1 MRAGYVFSE
10 VATGLRRNVTMTIAM
25 ILTTAISLGL
35 LGFGIIIAK
44 LSNDA
49 GTLYASKV
57 QVSVN
62 LTVDESTTDP
72 TCTQA
77 ACQSLLTSLQAD
89 PDVAEVSYE
98 SQDQAFTRFRK
109 QFAGQPEMLEIAR
122 KQALSASF
130 HVKLKDPQRFAVIRA
145 NYVGKPGV
153 KSIDDQ
159 SQIVDRLFSFL
170 NVIKT
175 TALVVAAIQA
185 VAAVLLI
192 ANMVL
197 VAARSRRTETN
208 IMRLV
213 GATRWRTQLP
223 FMIEAVLAGLIG
235 VGLAIVGLIVAK
247 LTFVNKVFGSVV
259 SSALLPPID
268 GTYLVVASYWLIPIG
283 VLLSAAAA
291 YVTLRL
297 YVRL

>member
-10 VATGLRRNVTMTIAM
+10 VLTGLRRNITMTIAM

-44 LSNDA
+44 LTNDA
-49 GTLYASKV
+49 GILYEAKV
-57 QVSVN
+57 QVTVN
-62 LTVDESTTDP
+62 LTTDQSKNDAN
-72 TCTQA
+72 CTNA
-77 ACQSLLTSLQAD
+77 VCQDLLTSLKSN
-89 PDVAEVSYE
+89 PDVSVVTYE
-98 SQDQAFTRFRK
+98 SQDAAYARYRK
-109 QFAGQPEMLEIAR
+109 QFAGQPEMLQIAR
-122 KQALSASF
+122 KEALSASF
-130 HVKLKDPQRFAVIRA
+130 RVQLHDAQRFAVIKQQ
-145 NYVGKPGV
+145 YDGKPGV
-153 KSIDDQ
+153 LSVDDQ
-159 SQIVDRLFSFL
+159 SQILNRLFSFL
-170 NVIKT
+170 NVIRNT
-175 TALVVAAIQA
+175 SLVIAGIQA
-185 VAAVLLI
+185 FAAVLLI
-192 ANMVL
+192 SNMVL

-223 FMIEAVLAGLIG
+223 FMIEAVMAGLIG

-247 LTFVNKVFGSVV
+247 LTFVNRVFGSVV
-259 SSALLPPID
+259 SAALLPPID
-268 GTYLVVASYWLIPIG
+268 SSYLVVASYWLIPIG